1 MNKVICDICGTT
13 YPETSDRCP
22 ICGAPRTDE
31 TQAFNAGSTGG
42 KSAPAKEK
50 GGHFSANNVKKRTAK
65 MPREEMTEPEGK
77 PSPDHTN
84 RALMIVL
91 LCLILAIVCAVFFI
105 YIRFF
110 SHPGTTPTVPS
121 TQASTMPSTQATIP
135 STQPTQTD
143 APAEVPCVALRL
155 EKTLFQLTDAIP
167 TAQIQVTASPDNTTD
182 SIRFVSDNPAVVT
195 VSETGLIT
203 AVASGNATVTITCGN
218 AKIQCVVVVSRT
230 AATDPSQATDA
241 TEATQPTQT
250 DPTAPTET
258 QPPVAAFTLDTYD
271 VTMRNPDESFRFYPS
286 VDASLITWSSDN
298 TEVAVV
304 DEKGRVT
311 AVGVGITIIR
321 AQYKEQERECIIRN
335 TWLVLD
341 ASAITLE
348 VGKTDRIDDTSVI
361 PSSNVK
367 WTTSDSSVV
376 TVKDG
381 VLTAVAP
388 GTATVTGSFWPN
400 EEVSVVVT
408 VVEASTEPSEPE
420 TTPSEPSETES
431 TEPSEPETTPSEPSE
446 NESTEPSETESTE
459 SSEPTETQE
468 TTAPTEAAQST

>member
-31 TQAFNAGSTGG
+31 TQAFTAGSTGG
-42 KSAPAKEK
+42 MSAPAKEK

-91 LCLILAIVCAVFFI
+91 LCLLLAIVCAVFFI

-110 SHPGTTPTVPS
+110 SHPDTTPTVPS

-155 EKTLFQLTDAIP
+155 EKTLFQLTDATP

-218 AKIQCVVVVSRT
+218 ARIQCVVVVSRT

-241 TEATQPTQT
+241 TEATQPTQPTQT

-286 VDASLITWSSDN
+286 VDASRITWSSDN

-304 DEKGRVT
+304 DENGRVT

-348 VGKTDRIDDTSVI
+348 VGKTDKIDDTSVI

-381 VLTAVAP
+381 ILTAVAP

-431 TEPSEPETTPSEPSE
+431 TEPSE
-446 NESTEPSETESTE
+446 TESTE

-468 TTAPTEAAQST
+468 TTTPTEDAQST

>member
-31 TQAFNAGSTGG
+31 TQAFTAGSTGG

-91 LCLILAIVCAVFFI
+91 LCLILAILCAVLFI

-155 EKTLFQLTDAIP
+155 EKTLFQLTDATP

-218 AKIQCVVVVSRT
+218 AKIQCVVVVSRS

-446 NESTEPSETESTE
+446 TESTEPSETESTE
-459 SSEPTETQE
+459 SSQPTETQE